1 MMRVLFVAIAAV
13 MLLSSTDAH
22 LDQLC
27 SSTCAAHPGRIDFY
41 FGTYHGIQE
50 AKNSPGGKAPGTI
63 YLSNSGGSKLTSSF
77 KEMFAPSSTFTITTV
92 DATKAALIKAVN
104 NPSILDAK
112 CMVSCY
118 STYGAENLPTPVG
131 NPAGKWVVPVDP
143 TLPYSKWGCKVGKT
157 VNFWS
162 RVSVNKATSGDWKL
176 EITGTNAI
184 FDPDGNKLC
193 GLSKTSPRWI
203 GGMQVANGE
212 KSCTGTPTVSAG
224 VDPASVASCKN
235 MLGGAICAN
244 WKCKDSKATLSGSIK
259 CSKGKYVSDA
269 KCKGASACF
278 ASAEKTA
285 DTIQAS
291 VNAAQKTINDLKD
304 GSKCA
309 SEGQTLVAQEKK
321 KHDDAVKAAS
331 DAANALAKAE
341 TAPVNFGK
349 VPLSTLVPGK
359 CSQFFNGNAYQTAK
373 SNFNAANTKKTQADA
388 TVKAA
393 KKAYDDAVAAA
404 KKAKTKCECETLKA
418 AQTAYDTA
426 TANDAQNKASWDM
439 AHHLMCVENGE
450 VTLNPTTSVSQGKC
464 TKPNVP
470 TVGKPKLVSSVTS
483 LKKGDCVAVGMAQAN
498 VPVLPSHIL
507 ELFQQDQ
514 VEQL

>member
-1 MMRVLFVAIAAV
+1 MGLKDPISTTMMRVLFVAIAAV

-176 EITGTNAI
+176 EITGTNASSI
-184 FDPDGNKLC
+184 LMATSSAVCPRPALGGSVACRSPTARSPALALL
-193 GLSKTSPRWI
+193 LSLPVSTLPPSLHARTCSVVLSAPTGSARTPRPPSPAASSAPRASTCRTPSARVPPLASLVPRRPSTASRLVSTPPRRPSPTSR
-203 GGMQVANGE
+203 MA
-212 KSCTGTPTVSAG
+212 
-224 VDPASVASCKN
+224 ASVS
-235 MLGGAICAN
+235 
-244 WKCKDSKATLSGSIK
+244 
-259 CSKGKYVSDA
+259 
-269 KCKGASACF
+269 
-278 ASAEKTA
+278 
-285 DTIQAS
+285 
-291 VNAAQKTINDLKD
+291 
-304 GSKCA
+304 
-309 SEGQTLVAQEKK
+309 
-321 KHDDAVKAAS
+321 
-331 DAANALAKAE
+331 
-341 TAPVNFGK
+341 
-349 VPLSTLVPGK
+349 
-359 CSQFFNGNAYQTAK
+359 
-373 SNFNAANTKKTQADA
+373 
-388 TVKAA
+388 
-393 KKAYDDAVAAA
+393 
-404 KKAKTKCECETLKA
+404 
-418 AQTAYDTA
+418 
-426 TANDAQNKASWDM
+426 
-439 AHHLMCVENGE
+439 
-450 VTLNPTTSVSQGKC
+450 
-464 TKPNVP
+464 
-470 TVGKPKLVSSVTS
+470 
-483 LKKGDCVAVGMAQAN
+483 
-498 VPVLPSHIL
+498 
-507 ELFQQDQ
+507 
-514 VEQL
+514 